1 MINKEPEV
9 VVIEDSEIDGMV
21 AGSINDLAIM
31 EQVIQNKLAQKEA
44 EIAELKAEI
53 AAEKEVVLSLRGKAE
68 SGLRSVDD
76 ERAHVAQQQADL
88 ITLMQEYD
96 AKLLAMKAAAKQFS
110 ETIES
115 I

>member
-1 MINKEPEV
+1 MTEKEP

-21 AGSINDLAIM
+21 AGSIQDLAIM

-44 EIAELKAEI
+44 EIAQLESDL

-76 ERAHVAQQQADL
+76 ERAHVATQQADL
-88 ITLMQEYD
+88 
-96 AKLLAMKAAAKQFS
+96 AKLMKQYDDKIQVMKAAARQFS
-110 ETIES
+110 KTIES
-115 I
+115 L